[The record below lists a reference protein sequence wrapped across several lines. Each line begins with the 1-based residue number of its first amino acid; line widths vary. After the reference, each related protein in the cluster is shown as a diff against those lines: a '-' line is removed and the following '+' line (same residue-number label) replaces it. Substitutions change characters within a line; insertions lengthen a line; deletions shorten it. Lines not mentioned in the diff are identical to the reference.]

1 MAKKLS
7 KKSFLNLT
15 PSEIGKMKSPELRNL
30 IRGARNLFNAQEK
43 TFKKYEK
50 TVYSPAL
57 EKMQSY
63 YDNISEDRRSP
74 SKMRIGQMRNEIF
87 RLQEF
92 FSAET
97 STVPG
102 SRRVAREQDIRIFGT
117 NKSGSPKRRMS
128 VEERTAFW
136 SAYQEFI
143 SLESES
149 YIRNMGS
156 NTIQQY
162 LGEIMTDNF
171 KKGNFDFSMAD
182 FNSLKTQLENR
193 RSMEEWES
201 AGYDL
206 NKNTVFSDKRNDY

>member
-15 PSEIGKMKSPELRNL
+15 PSEIGKMKSPELRSL
-30 IRGARNLFNAQEK
+30 IRAARNLFNEQEK

-63 YDNISEDRRSP
+63 YDNLSEDKRSP

-92 FSAET
+92 FAAKT

-102 SRRVAREQDIRIFGT
+102 SRKVALEQDISIFGT
-117 NKSGSPKRRMS
+117 NKSGRPKRRMS

-136 SAYQEFI
+136 AAYKEFT
-143 SLESES
+143 SLESET
-149 YIRNMGS
+149 YVRNMGS
-156 NTIQQY
+156 NTIKQY
-162 LGEIMTDNF
+162 LGQIMTDNF

-182 FNSLKTQLENR
+182 FNSLKMKLEER
-193 RSMEEWES
+193 HSQEQWES
-201 AGYDL
+201 AGYEP
-206 NKNTVFSDKRNDY
+206 KNTVFSDKRNDY